1 MAGKLGVYQL
11 QDLLG
16 EGGMGQVFRA
26 VAPDGRTVAVKTI
39 RANLGEREDLRLRF
53 DREVRI
59 AQKVVHENVVLC
71 LDAGEEGGRRYMVL
85 EFVDGGD
92 LAGLVKRGGPLDER
106 RALELLRPVAAALD
120 HAHRLGLV
128 HRDLKPQNVLL
139 TRDGT
144 PKVSD
149 LGLAIRTTADATR
162 FTNEGEIVG
171 SPHFMA
177 PEQAQ
182 GITELDAR
190 TDYYALG
197 LLVYYM
203 LVGKPPYSGSVAQI
217 LRQHVE
223 KPPPDLAAARPGTDA
238 RIVTLVSRLAQKNRE
253 ARPASGAEVLGLFDE
268 ALASVGGAA
277 SAVTEVPVW
286 SGSAGARPAT
296 PPATGAPERRT
307 VSGRQTIVSDAPA
320 SDGAAD
326 ARGESKSARIAL
338 DVAPGDAQRLRIVVF
353 AARELV
359 LGRDSAVD
367 VTLRPLPESAHE
379 AAILSVSG
387 KHARLTLDSARATI
401 EDLGS
406 RNGTKLDGRA
416 LRPREPAALADGS
429 RLELGGMLELRVRLL
444 ARAGTLD
451 GVLLLRTR
459 NTPNHA
465 YLVLAGTAPLT
476 GILHLVTGAPW
487 GFADLPL
494 LQVDGGA
501 LTIKPGER
509 GASGPVRWEARAV
522 TPEVFKQPDV
532 PEVAR

>member
-39 RANLGEREDLRLRF
+39 HANLGGREDLRLRF
-53 DREVRI
+53 EREVRI
-59 AQKVVHENVVLC
+59 AQKLVHANIVAC

-92 LAGLVKRGGPLDER
+92 LAGLVKRGGPLDES
-106 RALELLRPVAAALD
+106 RALGLLRPVAAALD

-162 FTNEGEIVG
+162 FTNEGDILG

-182 GITELDAR
+182 GTTELDAR

-197 LLVYYM
+197 VLVYYL

-223 KPPPDLAAARPGTDA
+223 KPALDLAAARPGTDA
-238 RIVTLVSRLAQKNRE
+238 RIVALVARLTQKNRE
-253 ARPASGAEVLGLFDE
+253 ARPGAGAEVLALFDE

-277 SAVTEVPVW
+277 SAETLVPVR
-286 SGSAGARPAT
+286 SDP
-296 PPATGAPERRT
+296 APEHRT
-307 VSGRQTIVSDAPA
+307 VSGRQTIVPGSGAPA
-320 SDGAAD
+320 EAKGAD
-326 ARGESKSARIAL
+326 RVAL
-338 DVAPGDAQRLRIVVF
+338 DLAPGETAQRLRVVAF
-353 AARELV
+353 AAREVV

-367 VTLRPLPESAHE
+367 VMLRPLPESAHE
-379 AAILSVSG
+379 AEILSVSG
-387 KHARLTLDSARATI
+387 KHARLTLDSARALATI

-406 RNGTKLDGRA
+406 RNGTRLDGRA
-416 LRPREPAALADGS
+416 LRAREPALLADGS
-429 RLELGGMLELRVRLL
+429 LLELGGTLELRVRLL
-444 ARAGTLD
+444 ARGGGLD

-465 YLVLAGTAPLT
+465 YLVLAGPAPLA
-476 GILHLVTGAPW
+476 GLLHLVTGAPW
-487 GFADLPL
+487 GFADLPVL
-494 LQVDGGA
+494 RVDGGA
-501 LTIKPGER
+501 LSIRPGER
-509 GASGPVRWEARAV
+509 GAAGAVRWEARPV

-532 PEVAR
+532 PELAR